1 MATICASMA
10 RGKMLRLTRLDDC
23 GVPVEGPASEVTTKG
38 FVSVTATPVYQDQE
52 DITQTDANG
61 DTCIDDQTDVSHP
74 WHELNILFCNVDP
87 NSVNIITGDPLVLND
102 GTPSPDTVGFRWDAA
117 VSGSANFAL
126 EVWSGIPGQPCD
138 PDGNVQY
145 GYWLYP
151 FVVQAQIQ
159 EYVVENGAL
168 TLGFTARTS
177 PGSGWGV
184 GPYLVRRDA
193 VDPFAPEALLTA
205 IGPTQH
211 GHFEVTSAPLPTAAC
226 GPGAVPPAEG

>member
-1 MATICASMA
+1 MATTCASLA
-10 RGKMLRLTRLDDC
+10 RGKMLRLTRLDEC
-23 GVPVEGPASEVTTKG
+23 GIPVEGATSVVTTKG

-61 DTCIDDQTDVSHP
+61 DTCIDDQSDVALR
-74 WHELNILFCNVDP
+74 WLDLNVLFCNIDP
-87 NSVNIITGDPLVLND
+87 NAVNIITGDPLVLDDAIIPN
-102 GTPSPDTVGFRWDAA
+102 TVGFRWDAA
-117 VSGSANFAL
+117 VTGSASFAM
-126 EVWSGIPGQPCD
+126 EVWSGVPGQACD
-138 PDGNVQY
+138 PAGFPLY

-177 PGSGWGV
+177 AGSGWGV
-184 GPYLVRRDA
+184 GPYLIRRDA

-205 IGPTQH
+205 IGATQH
-211 GHFEVTSAPLPTAAC
+211 GHFEVTSAPLPTPAC
-226 GPGAVPPAEG
+226 GATALPVIP